1 MREEKLIV
9 RILRNLATVVAEEAS
24 TNPQF
29 ADRLEAIL
37 AEVPSKK
44 KTSKPPKPVLDEELP
59 DPFVEAKA
67 RTASEFELWLRDL
80 EIPVLKALVR
90 KHDLDSSKKWQKWQE
105 SEKFAKLISDQIQ
118 ARMQRGSAFM
128 TNAD

>member
-1 MREEKLIV
+1 
-9 RILRNLATVVAEEAS
+9 
-24 TNPQF
+24 
-29 ADRLEAIL
+29 
-37 AEVPSKK
+37 
-44 KTSKPPKPVLDEELP
+44 
-59 DPFVEAKA
+59 
-67 RTASEFELWLRDL
+67 L